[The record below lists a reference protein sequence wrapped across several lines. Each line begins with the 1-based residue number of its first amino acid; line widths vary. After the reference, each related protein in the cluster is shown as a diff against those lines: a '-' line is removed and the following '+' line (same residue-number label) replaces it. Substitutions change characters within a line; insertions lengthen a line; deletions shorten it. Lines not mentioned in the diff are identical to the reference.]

1 MSAGLSGR
9 DGSARSGA
17 PETVVWSVSELNRR
31 VRDLL
36 QDTFGAVRVEGEL
49 SGIKYYRSGGRERV
63 YGTLKDAGAEVRI
76 VLWEETVAALRFR
89 LEDGLQV
96 QVLAEVTL
104 YPQRGQFQLVVRQ
117 LRPAWRTVGRQHS
130 RQ

>member
-36 QDTFGAVRVEGEL
+36 QDTFGAVRVG
-49 SGIKYYRSGGRERV
+49 S
-63 YGTLKDAGAEVRI
+63 
-76 VLWEETVAALRFR
+76 
-89 LEDGLQV
+89 
-96 QVLAEVTL
+96 
-104 YPQRGQFQLVVRQ
+104 
-117 LRPAWRTVGRQHS
+117 
-130 RQ
+130 